1 MRRTTSIWHRGG
13 SDPIMGKPRRSAA
26 VKPKILD

>member
-13 SDPIMGKPRRSAA
+13 SDPIMGKTSPRAA